1 MWLHLRGLGRWN
13 CFPLLFI
20 LIITIIIMM
29 ILILI
34 LILIL
39 IPSTRAG
46 LAESDPSK
54 GKLKV
59 TRRRV
64 TFRICRL
71 LLRQTPFPHLKKWR
85 PRLVP
90 IDPFLSPTSPR
101 LVVAVCLFPFRWWWY
116 KETLFIIIKMMQIS
130 HNYIIIICLIVILTI
145 IFIITMVA
153 ILIMTRAQISTRM
166 IPTQDK

>member
-1 MWLHLRGLGRWN
+1 MVIRPVALMNRWDCQTSCLALPPVAGFGFCPLRPATGDLWYYFSYFWLEGDSQL
-13 CFPLLFI
+13 PLFI
-20 LIITIIIMM
+20 EKSI
-29 ILILI
+29 
-34 LILIL
+34 
-39 IPSTRAG
+39 
-46 LAESDPSK
+46 
-54 GKLKV
+54 
-59 TRRRV
+59 
-64 TFRICRL
+64 RL
-71 LLRQTPFPHLKKWR
+71 HLKKWR